1 MRRRWS
7 CEGGE
12 GVCVCGEGVCGCL
25 LSAVWSDMR
34 GVTSANKF
42 IGVKDT
48 HVRYMLPCRMI
59 TIVTI
64 V

>member
-1 MRRRWS
+1 M
-7 CEGGE
+7 C
-12 GVCVCGEGVCGCL
+12 VCVVRVCL

-34 GVTSANKF
+34 GGGTLANKF

-48 HVRYMLPCRMI
+48 HVRYMLPCSMI

-64 V
+64 AHDTIE